1 MEETKLLL
9 DVNEKPTIGK
19 WIILAIQHVFAMF
32 GATILVP
39 ILVNSSAGTEVLT
52 IPVAL
57 ATSGIG
63 TLIYILCTKGR
74 SPVYLGSSFAFIAP
88 LAAAYL
94 KGGISGAMTGIMVVG
109 LIYVIFATL
118 IHFIGK
124 DWIHKL
130 LPHVVIGPMIM
141 IIGLGLAPN
150 AISQIGLGTDTQ
162 IEWKG
167 VIVALITF
175 LTTAIVMVRGKGFLK
190 IVPFLIG
197 IVVGYIASIC
207 LGLVDFTPVAEAAF
221 FSMPN
226 FILPFVNYAPNFS
239 ALLTIAP
246 IALVTMAEHIG
257 DHTALSSII
266 GKDLLKNPGLD
277 RTLLGDG
284 IATFVAGMLGGPAN
298 TTYGENTSV
307 VGMTKVAS
315 VWVIGLAAIIAICLA
330 FLGKFTALIS
340 TIPNPVLGGVS
351 LLLYGFISVNGL
363 KVLIENH
370 IDFGKPKNIVVAS
383 TMLVLGLGGAAI
395 SIVSGDLSVTISGM
409 SLAAIVGILLNLL
422 LPDEKVNTEEPKQPE
437 ETKELTTKNSEE
449 KNEEEIKNE
458 EKNDNTKVIAETISE
473 TKIEGKKMNINVLDN
488 PIIEH
493 KLSII
498 RNKKTG
504 TKEFREII
512 TEIAI
517 FLCYEAM
524 KDAKL
529 KEVEIETPL
538 CKTNARVLEE
548 DNYAF
553 VPILRA
559 GTGMLDGLLQVI
571 PNAKIGHIGLYR
583 NEETLEPV
591 KYYYKMPK
599 DISNREVLI
608 LDPMLATG
616 GSAAD
621 TIKCLK
627 EDGVKKI
634 KFLSIISA
642 PEGIKKLNEEY
653 PDVELYTAAI
663 DEKLN
668 EHGYILPG
676 LGDAGDRIFGTK

>member
-226 FILPFVNYAPNFS
+226 FILPFVNYTPNFS

-330 FLGKFTALIS
+330 FLGKFTAIIS

-422 LPDEKVNTEEPKQPE
+422 LPDEKENNTEEKQTAE
-437 ETKELTTKNSEE
+437 NKEVAEAS
-449 KNEEEIKNE
+449 NEVKNE
-458 EKNDNTKVIAETISE
+458 EKKEDSKVIAENISE
-473 TKIEGKKMNINVLDN
+473 KKIEGKKMNINVLDN

-498 RNKKTG
+498 RNKNTG

-529 KEVEIETPL
+529 EEIEIETPL
-538 CKTNARVLEE
+538 CKTKAKVLKE

-599 DISNREVLI
+599 DISKREVLI

-642 PEGIKKLNEEY
+642 PEGIKRLNEEY